1 MSKDFELLRKAEL
14 AGKRSSIVLKREA
27 GAWSRESA
35 RAQLRPSAHAHDS
48 DWVKSFAVVR
58 KHVGSL
64 VSFAGIVTAVV
75 ALTVFF
81 WLKPEYGPSA
91 RLEIDPPGSETFSM
105 QSNVNPPGE
114 TQYLEMQAQYL
125 QTDDLA
131 IAVIRKLRLD
141 QNPGFVAKTPAGE
154 RPADP
159 LRLSPAESA
168 ASNGFHRR
176 PRTLFEACAES
187 ILLKLT
193 GISSTAGKRVR
204 PASSDQLQYLRMI
217 AYMNKRLEP

>member
-14 AGKRSSIVLKREA
+14 AGKRSPIILRREA
-27 GAWSRESA
+27 GARSRESA
-35 RAQLRPSAHAHDS
+35 EAQLRPSAHAQTRDS

-58 KHVGSL
+58 KRWRL
-64 VSFAGIVTAVV
+64 AVSFATIVTGVV

-81 WLKPEYGPSA
+81 WLKPEYEPSA

-114 TQYLEMQAQYL
+114 TQYLETQAQNL

-176 PRTLFEACAES
+176 SRTLFEACAES

-193 GISSTAGKRVR
+193 GISSTAGK
-204 PASSDQLQYLRMI
+204 LR
-217 AYMNKRLEP
+217 KGSVT